1 MDLISNNYGYTELVE
16 QRQKL
21 DELAV
26 SYYPGFRFSIVV
38 YIQESSHVNSSRRAT
53 LERTGRHNSISYASA
68 QKRKEVACAGDE
80 VGLIASQII
89 C

>member
-38 YIQESSHVNSSRRAT
+38 YI
-53 LERTGRHNSISYASA
+53 
-68 QKRKEVACAGDE
+68 
-80 VGLIASQII
+80 
-89 C
+89 